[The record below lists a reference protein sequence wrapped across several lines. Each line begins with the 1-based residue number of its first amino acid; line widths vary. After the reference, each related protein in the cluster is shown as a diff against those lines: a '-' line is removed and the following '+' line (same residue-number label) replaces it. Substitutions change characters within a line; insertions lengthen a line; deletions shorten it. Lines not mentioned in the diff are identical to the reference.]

1 MIVVLKE
8 GVKEE
13 DIEKVRKKVEELGY
27 QPHVLKGMFRT
38 VINCI
43 GDERGKADN
52 KILEAMDPVE
62 KVLMVLEPYKLASRA
77 TNPEGTK
84 VPIGK
89 GVVVGGEKVV
99 VIAGPCSVEN
109 EKQIM
114 DVAQKVKEAGAHA
127 LRGGAF
133 KPRTAPYS
141 FQGLGKKGLEMLAEA
156 GRRMGLPIVTEVMS
170 PEDVKTVAEYAD
182 VLQVGARNVQNFPLL
197 KKLGKTDKPILL
209 KRGLM
214 TNIEEFLLA
223 AEYILA
229 EGNPNV
235 ILCERGIRTFET
247 ATRYTLDISA
257 IPVLKKKTHLP
268 VIVDPSHATGHSEYV
283 PSMCYAAIAAGA
295 DGLLVEVHPN
305 PEEALSDG
313 PQSLKPEKFKEMME
327 ELPKF
332 VEAVGRKL

>member
-8 GVKEE
+8 GAKEE
-13 DIEKVRKKVEELGY
+13 DIEKVKKKVEELGY
-27 QPHVLKGMFRT
+27 QPHLLRGVLRT

-43 GDERGKADN
+43 GDERGKEDN
-52 KILEAMDPVE
+52 KILEAIEPVE
-62 KVLMVLEPYKLASRA
+62 KVLMVLEPYKLASRT
-77 TNPEGTK
+77 TNPEGTR
-84 VPIGK
+84 VQIGK
-89 GVVVGGEKVV
+89 DVIIGGEKIV
-99 VIAGPCSVEN
+99 VIAGPCSVESK
-109 EKQIM
+109 EQILEI
-114 DVAQKVKEAGAHA
+114 AEKVKEAGARA

-156 GRRMGLPIVTEVMS
+156 GKKTGLPVVTEVMS
-170 PEDVKTVAEYAD
+170 PEDVKTVADYAD

-197 KKLGKTDKPILL
+197 KKLGKINKPVLL

-214 TNIEEFLLA
+214 TTIEEFLLA
-223 AEYILA
+223 AEYILS

-247 ATRYTLDISA
+247 ATRNTLDISA

-268 VIVDPSHATGHSEYV
+268 VIVDPSHATGYWEYV

-295 DGLLVEVHPN
+295 DGLLVEVHSN

-313 PQSLKPEKFKEMME
+313 TQSLKPEKFKIMME
-327 ELPKF
+327 NLSKF
-332 VEAVGRKL
+332 VRATGRKL

>member
-8 GVKEE
+8 GVKDEE
-13 DIEKVRKKVEELGY
+13 IEKVRKKIEELGY
-27 QPHVLKGMFRT
+27 EPHVLKGVFRT

-52 KILEAMDPVE
+52 KILEAMEPVE
-62 KVLMVLEPYKLASRA
+62 KVLMVLEPYKLASRT

-84 VPIGK
+84 VHIGK
-89 GVVVGGEKVV
+89 GVVVGGEKVI
-99 VIAGPCSVEN
+99 VIAGPCSVES
-109 EKQIM
+109 EQQIM
-114 DVAQKVKEAGAHA
+114 EVAQKVKETGAHA

-141 FQGLGKKGLEMLAEA
+141 FQGFGEKGLKWLAEA
-156 GRRMGLPIVTEVMS
+156 GKKTGLPVVTEVMS

-197 KKLGKTDKPILL
+197 KKLGKTNKPILL

-214 TNIEEFLLA
+214 TTIEEFLLA

-247 ATRYTLDISA
+247 ATRNTLDISA

-268 VIVDPSHATGHSEYV
+268 VIIDPSHATGYWEYV
-283 PSMCYAAIAAGA
+283 PPMCYAAIAAGA
-295 DGLLVEVHPN
+295 DGLLVEVHSN

-313 PQSLKPEKFKEMME
+313 TQSLKPEKFKNMME
-327 ELPKF
+327 NLTKF
-332 VEAVGRKL
+332 VKAVGRTL

>member
-8 GVKEE
+8 GVKDE

-52 KILEAMDPVE
+52 KILEAMEPVE
-62 KVLMVLEPYKLASRA
+62 KVLMVLEPYKLASKT

-89 GVVVGGEKVV
+89 GVVVGGEKVI
-99 VIAGPCSVEN
+99 VIAGPCSVESEN
-109 EKQIM
+109 QIM
-114 DVAQKVKEAGAHA
+114 EVAQKVKEAGAHA

-156 GRRMGLPIVTEVMS
+156 GRKTGLPIVTEVMS

-197 KKLGKTDKPILL
+197 KKLGKTDKPVLL

-214 TNIEEFLLA
+214 TTIEEFLLA

-247 ATRYTLDISA
+247 ATRNTLDISA

-268 VIVDPSHATGHSEYV
+268 VIVDPSHATGYWEYV
-283 PSMCYAAIAAGA
+283 PPMCYAAIAAGA
-295 DGLLVEVHPN
+295 DGLIVEVHPN

-313 PQSLKPEKFKEMME
+313 TQSLKPEKFKEMME
-327 ELPKF
+327 NLSKF
-332 VEAVGRKL
+332 VKAVGRKL